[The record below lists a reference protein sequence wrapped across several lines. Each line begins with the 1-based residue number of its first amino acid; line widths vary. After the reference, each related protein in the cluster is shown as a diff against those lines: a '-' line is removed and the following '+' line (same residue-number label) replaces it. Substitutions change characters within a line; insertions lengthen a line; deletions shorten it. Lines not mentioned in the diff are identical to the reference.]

1 MPIFLILK
9 TLFCVIKLRN
19 KCKSK
24 HWRMEGRTILFY
36 FLTTE
41 VIIYGII
48 KKVRT
53 IVINN
58 IILKFQEEEK
68 SCAMIRSL

>member
-1 MPIFLILK
+1 M
-9 TLFCVIKLRN
+9 
-19 KCKSK
+19 
-24 HWRMEGRTILFY
+24 
-36 FLTTE
+36 
-41 VIIYGII
+41 YGII